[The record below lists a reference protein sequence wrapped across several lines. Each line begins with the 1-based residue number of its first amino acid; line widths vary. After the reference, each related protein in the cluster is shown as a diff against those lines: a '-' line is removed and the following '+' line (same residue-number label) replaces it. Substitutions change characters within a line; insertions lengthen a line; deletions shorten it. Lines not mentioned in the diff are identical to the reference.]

1 MTAIGVELGKVI
13 IGETFEELFK
23 TFFGGKRTHFGNN
36 QEVGEIDITDFDKH
50 RCVEVKG
57 SHYKDRFMILER
69 QYLRH
74 KNLTEGKYSQ
84 LDLFFKDPEVYY
96 AFFSH
101 KVKPIGGR
109 FNIEELGKELLDNID
124 SLIILSFDIIQQ
136 MCGKNGIYRPK
147 SFWLDY
153 MTFKRKE
160 VGLFLN
166 EPKKA
171 LENLELKK
179 EDYKIMKGNIRK
191 NKYTNEFK
199 VLSVITRGYNH
210 GGFFE
215 K

>member
-1 MTAIGVELGKVI
+1 
-13 IGETFEELFK
+13 
-23 TFFGGKRTHFGNN
+23 
-36 QEVGEIDITDFDKH
+36 
-50 RCVEVKG
+50 
-57 SHYKDRFMILER
+57 
-69 QYLRH
+69 
-74 KNLTEGKYSQ
+74 
-84 LDLFFKDPEVYY
+84 
-96 AFFSH
+96 
-101 KVKPIGGR
+101 
-109 FNIEELGKELLDNID
+109 
-124 SLIILSFDIIQQ
+124 